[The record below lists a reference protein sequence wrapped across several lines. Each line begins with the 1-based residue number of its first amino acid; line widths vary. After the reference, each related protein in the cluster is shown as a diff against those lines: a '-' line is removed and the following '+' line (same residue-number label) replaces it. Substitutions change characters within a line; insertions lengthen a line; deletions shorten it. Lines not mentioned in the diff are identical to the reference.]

1 MTSVLGIDGGGSKTV
16 CVLMDE
22 TGQILGR
29 GESGP
34 SNYQTVG
41 IETAGNSIGN
51 AIAQAV
57 SQETRFIQETGFLE
71 VSAICLGL
79 AGVGRP
85 EDITI
90 VEGLA
95 QQLQARAD
103 LPVRWAVQT
112 AGVVICNDCIIALAG
127 GVGKPVGIVAIA
139 GTGSIA
145 YGQNRLGE
153 RKRAGGWG
161 YILGDEGGGY
171 DIALRGL
178 RAAVRSF
185 DGRLGATVLTD
196 LIVRHL
202 GLKSAEDLVE
212 VVYRRGWG
220 AREIA
225 GLAPLVG
232 EAADAGDAV
241 ASGIIDSAAEELV
254 EAVRAVMGA
263 IFQADEGFEVVTAG
277 GGWRISGLLRDRFV
291 AKLAAIAPGAE
302 VIWPRYEQAKGAGLL
317 ALRAIGC
324 L

>member
-1 MTSVLGIDGGGSKTV
+1 MGCVLGIDGGGSKTV
-16 CVLMDE
+16 CLLMDE

-29 GESGP
+29 GESGA

-41 IETAGNSIGN
+41 IETAGNSIAN
-51 AIAQAV
+51 AIAQAAASSAGV
-57 SQETRFIQETGFLE
+57 S

-85 EDITI
+85 EDIRI

-103 LPVRWAVQT
+103 LPVRWALQP

-145 YGQNRLGE
+145 YGQNRQGE
-153 RKRAGGWG
+153 TKRAGGWG
-161 YILGDEGGGY
+161 YILGDEGSGY

-185 DGRLGATVLTD
+185 DGRLGATILTD
-196 LIVRHL
+196 LIVQHL
-202 GLKSAEDLVE
+202 GVKSAEDLVE

-232 EAADAGDAV
+232 KAADAGDAV

-254 EAVRAVMGA
+254 EAVRAVMGG
-263 IFQADEGFEVVTAG
+263 IFQADEGFEVVTTG
-277 GGWRISGLLRDRFV
+277 GAWQISGSLRDRF
-291 AKLAAIAPGAE
+291 AATLAAKAPAAK
-302 VIWPRYEQAKGAGLL
+302 IIRPRYEPAKGAGLL
-317 ALRAIGC
+317 ALRAIDKVEWEI
-324 L
+324 

>member
-22 TGQILGR
+22 TGKILGR
-29 GESGP
+29 GEAGA

-57 SQETRFIQETGFLE
+57 SQETGFLE
-71 VSAICLGL
+71 VGAICLGL

-85 EDITI
+85 EDIK
-90 VEGLA
+90 VVGGLA

-103 LPVRWAVQT
+103 LPVRWAVPP

-127 GVGKPVGIVAIA
+127 GVGEPVGIVAIA

-145 YGQNRLGE
+145 YGQNRRGE
-153 RKRAGGWG
+153 TKRAGGWG

-178 RAAVRSF
+178 RASVRSY

-196 LIVRHL
+196 LIVCHL
-202 GLKSAEDLVE
+202 GVRSAEDLVG

-241 ASGIIDSAAEELV
+241 AVGIIDSAAEELV
-254 EAVRAVMGA
+254 EAVRAVMGG
-263 IFQADEGFEVVTAG
+263 IFQEGEGFEVVTAG
-277 GGWRISGLLRDRFV
+277 GAWRISDLLRERFAV
-291 AKLAAIAPGAE
+291 SLAAIAPAAE
-302 VIWPRYEQAKGAGLL
+302 VIWPRYEPAKGAGLL

-324 L
+324 R

>member
-1 MTSVLGIDGGGSKTV
+1 M
-16 CVLMDE
+16 
-22 TGQILGR
+22 
-29 GESGP
+29 P
-34 SNYQTVG
+34 
-41 IETAGNSIGN
+41 
-51 AIAQAV
+51 
-57 SQETRFIQETGFLE
+57 
-71 VSAICLGL
+71 
-79 AGVGRP
+79 P
-85 EDITI
+85 
-90 VEGLA
+90 
-95 QQLQARAD
+95 
-103 LPVRWAVQT
+103 

-127 GVGKPVGIVAIA
+127 GVGEPVGIVAIA

-145 YGQNRLGE
+145 YGQNRHGE

-178 RAAVRSF
+178 RAAVRSS

-202 GLKSAEDLVE
+202 GVRSAEDLVG

-225 GLAPLVG
+225 ALAPLVG

-241 ASGIIDSAAEELV
+241 AVGIIDSAVAELV
-254 EAVRAVMGA
+254 EAVRAVMGG

-277 GGWRISGLLRDRFV
+277 GGWRISGLLREGFA
-291 AKLAAIAPGAE
+291 AKLAAIAPTAE
-302 VIWPRYEQAKGAGLL
+302 VIWPRYEPAKGAGLL

-324 L
+324 LYGRG

>member
-22 TGQILGR
+22 TGKILGR
-29 GESGP
+29 GEAGA

-41 IETAGNSIGN
+41 IETAGNSIAN

-57 SQETRFIQETGFLE
+57 SQETGFLE
-71 VSAICLGL
+71 VGAICLGL

-95 QQLQARAD
+95 QQLLARAD
-103 LPVRWAVQT
+103 LPVRWAVPP

-127 GVGKPVGIVAIA
+127 GVGEPVGIVAIA

-145 YGQNRLGE
+145 YGQNRRGE

-178 RAAVRSF
+178 RAAVRSS
-185 DGRLGATVLTD
+185 DGRLGATVLRD

-202 GLKSAEDLVE
+202 GGKSAEDLVG

-225 GLAPLVG
+225 ALAPLVG

-241 ASGIIDSAAEELV
+241 AVGIIDSAAEELV

-263 IFQADEGFEVVTAG
+263 IFQAGEGVEVVTAG
-277 GGWRISGLLRDRFV
+277 GGWRISGLLRERFA
-291 AKLAAIAPGAE
+291 AKLAAIAPAAE
-302 VIWPRYEQAKGAGLL
+302 VIWPRYEPAKGAGLL
-317 ALRAIGC
+317 ALRAIQVGAEKPGF
-324 L
+324 